1 MHGDYMRLCDNI
13 ALSHK
18 KKMREEKGREE
29 KRGGQ
34 NRMEQNRPAYSCM
47 TCNDESEVVL
57 SRSLI

>member
-1 MHGDYMRLCDNI
+1 MREE
-13 ALSHK
+13 K
-18 KKMREEKGREE
+18 GREEKGREE